1 MHSRLFW
8 RILGELKY
16 RWTRLQEQQ
25 RQQARRAR

>member
-16 RWTRLQEQQ
+16 RWAELQ
-25 RQQARRAR
+25 RKHRDAGSGA